1 MNRNAFSAFEL
12 SGQAFVFAA
21 IVLLGLWGG
30 YQASERFGVA
40 PYGELAG
47 VLLGVFLAFFQSYQ
61 WLQKRLKR

>member
-1 MNRNAFSAFEL
+1 MDRNSLRAHEL

-30 YQASERFGVA
+30 YQASERLGIA

-47 VLLGVFLAFFQSYQ
+47 VLLGIFLAFFQSYQ
-61 WLQKRLKR
+61 WLRKRLKR